1 MILQA
6 LVEYY
11 EALAEKGEVV
21 RPGYSLA
28 KISFA
33 LSIGEDG
40 SLLDVIDLR
49 EEAEQGKGKKK
60 ALFPRQMQVPEQKK
74 RSSGIAPN
82 LLCDNSTYFLGI
94 DAKGKPDRSQ
104 KCFEAA
110 KDLHIRTFGSSET
123 AAARAI
129 CAFFRNWDPATAEQ
143 HPALQEY
150 KDEILAGGNLI
161 FRFRGGCLQDAP
173 ELRKLW
179 LNKEKTDEE
188 EIQMRCL
195 VTGEYGP
202 VAKLHPAF
210 KGVRGAQSTGASLVS
225 FNAPAF
231 ESYEREQGYNAPVS
245 HYAAFAYGTALNYLL
260 ADYEH
265 VKQLGDTTLVFWA
278 KSGEK
283 AYQDLFTMG
292 LDSLDE
298 DLEQNLH
305 FAINALAK
313 GKSVPWESVELQPDE
328 HFYIL
333 GLSPNAGRIS
343 VRFFLRDSFGS
354 FMRNIQSHEERLE
367 IDKYKEERD
376 KLSPWWILQETVNPK
391 AKDKK
396 PLPQLAG
403 DYLRSILLGKPYPN
417 TLYINILLRIQAERK
432 INYRKAAVIKA
443 FLIKNYRE
451 EISVKLDR
459 ECRHIAYVLG
469 RLFSVLEEIQEAAN
483 PGINTTIQDKYF
495 TSAGSTPSRIFPTL
509 LDLANKH
516 LRKLKGETGKH
527 IYLEKRL
534 SEIMNLL
541 EEDFPDLL
549 SLKDKGIFQ
558 IGYYH
563 QKQARYSKKEDK

>member
-11 EALAEKGEVV
+11 EALAEKGEMV

-33 LSIGEDG
+33 LSIDEDG

-60 ALFPRQMQVPEQKK
+60 ALIPRQMQVPEQKK

-82 LLCDNSTYFLGI
+82 LLCDNSTYFLGM
-94 DAKGKPDRSQ
+94 DAKGKEERSQ

-110 KDLHIRTFGSSET
+110 KELHIRTFGSSET
-123 AAARAI
+123 AAARAL

-143 HPALQEY
+143 NPALQEY

-161 FRFRGGCLQDAP
+161 FRFRGRWLQDAP

-179 LNKEKTDEE
+179 LNKEKADEE
-188 EIQMRCL
+188 EIQMCCL

-210 KGVRGAQSTGASLVS
+210 KGVRGAQPGASLVS

-231 ESYEREQGYNAPVS
+231 ESFRREKGYNAPVS
-245 HYAAFAYGTALNYLL
+245 HYAAFAYGAALNHLL

-265 VKQLGDTTLVFWA
+265 VKQLGDTTLVCWA

-283 AYQDLFTMG
+283 AYQDLFMMG
-292 LDSLDE
+292 MDSLDE

-305 FAINALAK
+305 FAMSALAK
-313 GKSVPWESVELQPDE
+313 GKSAPWEDVELQPDE

-354 FMRNIQSHEERLE
+354 FMQNIQSHEERLE
-367 IDKYKEERD
+367 IDKYKEERA
-376 KLSPWWILQETVNPK
+376 KLSPWRILQETVNPK

-403 DYLRSILLGKPYPN
+403 DYLRSILLGSPYPN

-469 RLFSVLEEIQEAAN
+469 RLFSVLEEIQKAAN
-483 PGINTTIQDKYF
+483 PDINTTIRDKYF
-495 TSAGSTPSRIFPTL
+495 TSAGSTPSRVFPTL

-516 LRKLKGETGKH
+516 LRKLKGETEKH

-534 SEIMNLL
+534 GEIMNLL
-541 EEDFPDLL
+541 EEDFPDIL

-563 QKQARYSKKEDK
+563 QKQSRYSKKEDK